1 MLTGLLPVSDSLLLP
16 DLVLVLLLL
25 QQGLRLGLGQALLL
39 LLLLLQR
46 AVKPQ

>member
-16 DLVLVLLLL
+16 DLVLVFLLL
-25 QQGLRLGLGQALLL
+25 QQGLGLVLALLL
-39 LLLLLQR
+39 LLLLLVPR